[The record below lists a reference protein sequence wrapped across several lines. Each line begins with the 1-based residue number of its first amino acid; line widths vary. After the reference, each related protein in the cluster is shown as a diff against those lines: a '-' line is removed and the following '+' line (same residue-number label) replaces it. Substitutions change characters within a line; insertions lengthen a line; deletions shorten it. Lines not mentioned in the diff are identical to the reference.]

1 MAPSRLELLAWVAVS
16 IGVAAAVFAAQ
27 TPDILG
33 LFHDDGVY
41 AATAKSLVEHGQYTV
56 SSVPGGERNLVGI

>member
-41 AATAKSLVEHGQYTV
+41 AATAKSG
-56 SSVPGGERNLVGI
+56 SVPNPVEKVSASPFLLTG